1 MDIEKRLKAEQHGKL
16 KELQEKLNDVL
27 DHEPLDS
34 GNADED
40 NIGGRSMTSKMG
52 WMIFSIANMARP
64 VKVAYR
70 NW

>member
-40 NIGGRSMTSKMG
+40 NIWRQVNDLKDGLDDFFNRKYGETC
-52 WMIFSIANMARP
+52 
-64 VKVAYR
+64 
-70 NW
+70 